1 MYQEEGGEKMSKNKK
16 RKMIREGKEES
27 IIERLEEYIL
37 PVYPEWKERRVP
49 ASEEKIAEW
58 NKKCG
63 KLLPEAYLQYLKYM
77 GEGDGEFL
85 SRALLAET
93 ELSEIMEL
101 YEGEE
106 IDLQRIEFAILY
118 MGCGEGWH
126 IVTKENGKQVIE
138 TEIGRIHYEDEYIEY
153 AESFEKMLCQEA
165 YFLYESEYYKYT
177 NYIPTNYKK
186 SAKLV
191 RRLKKEGKEIFE
203 EIERESKRYG
213 FEKAWYSDRNHY
225 IGIKENMSFYI
236 ARRNGIDIGG
246 AIQGENLEEV
256 EEMSRRFREFL
267 EE

>member
-1 MYQEEGGEKMSKNKK
+1 ME

-85 SRALLAET
+85 LNSLQAET
-93 ELSEIMEL
+93 KLSEMMKW

-106 IDLQRIEFAILY
+106 INLQRIEFAILDI
-118 MGCGEGWH
+118 GCGEGWY

-138 TEIGRIHYEDEYIEY
+138 TEIGSIHSDSEEEDYVEY

-165 YFLYESEYYKYT
+165 YFLYEPKYYKYRGS
-177 NYIPTNYKK
+177 IPI
-186 SAKLV
+186 SANLRKNC
-191 RRLKKEGKEIFE
+191 LK
-203 EIERESKRYG
+203 
-213 FEKAWYSDRNHY
+213 
-225 IGIKENMSFYI
+225 NMI
-236 ARRNGIDIGG
+236 
-246 AIQGENLEEV
+246 
-256 EEMSRRFREFL
+256 
-267 EE
+267 